1 MPVGMAFLSDL
12 RRWWS
17 GLFSPAP
24 SEETPTSSK
33 ETGEQRGGRWTR
45 LAFRLILGAGG
56 LAILIYAAQ
65 ETPLHF
71 LKLISQSL
79 LIALG
84 ALLTG
89 TLLGF
94 LFGIPRTLSQPLT
107 PAAPAPAEGAVSDT
121 TEEQED
127 RTAARTEY
135 QGNTNLEQISDWLTK
150 IIVGLTLVQFDRIKT
165 FIKNLVAYLAA
176 GLGSAPAYG
185 PYVLTLLV
193 LFTICGFFI
202 GYLLT
207 RLYLGLAL
215 LKSDLESRRMTTKLE
230 KIQVEVQQVRDKADR
245 PELESVARSMTEN
258 PDLQQ
263 GIREQIRLLAEE
275 YENIRRTMP
284 PGNDRTRRME
294 LVASQMRTLANMG
307 TPLLRELI
315 TSPSAGARLA
325 AVTFLQVHPDRGYLD
340 WLAERVA
347 QEAPFIG
354 YHAAVALLYAART
367 MCADALPAI
376 RKARTALGAR
386 NANTDRGRTLERA
399 EQVAESSG
407 C

>member
-1 MPVGMAFLSDL
+1 MPVGMAFLSDGF

-17 GLFSPAP
+17 GLFSPAS
-24 SEETPTSSK
+24 SE

-45 LAFRLILGAGG
+45 LAFRITLGAGS

-65 ETPLHF
+65 ETPLNF
-71 LKLISQSL
+71 LKLASQSL

-84 ALLTG
+84 ALLAG

-94 LFGIPRTLSQPLT
+94 LFGIPRTLSQPPAAT
-107 PAAPAPAEGAVSDT
+107 PAERTSPEAAA
-121 TEEQED
+121 EEQED

-150 IIVGLTLVQFDRIKT
+150 IIVGLALVQFEHIKT
-165 FIKNLVAYLAA
+165 FIKNLVAYLAT

-193 LFTICGFFI
+193 LFAVCGFFI

-215 LKSDLESRRMTTKLE
+215 LRSDLESRRMTTKLE
-230 KIQVEVQQVRDKADR
+230 KIQAQVQQVREKADR
-245 PELESVARSMTEN
+245 PELQSMTRSLEAN
-258 PDLQQ
+258 QDLQN
-263 GIREQIRLLAEE
+263 GIREQIRLLADE
-275 YENIRRTMP
+275 YENIRKTMA

-307 TPLLRELI
+307 APLLPEL
-315 TSPSAGARLA
+315 TLSPSAGERLA
-325 AVTFLQVHPDRGYLD
+325 AVTFLQVHPKLGYLD

-347 QEAPFIG
+347 QERPFIG
-354 YHAAVALLYAART
+354 YHAAVALLYAAR
-367 MCADALPAI
+367 MMSADALPAI

-399 EQVAESSG
+399 EQVAESSSY
-407 C
+407 